1 MMVSVAVHSLL
12 LLQLLLL
19 VLAGT
24 LVLLYHHT
32 HYAQRS
38 GISGNKVQCGT
49 FDVFI
54 VDIYSHAF
62 WSIGAALSF
71 TLYTLYS
78 SWS

>member
-1 MMVSVAVHSLL
+1 MP
-12 LLQLLLL
+12 
-19 VLAGT
+19 T
-24 LVLLYHHT
+24 FFFFIT

-38 GISGNKVQCGT
+38 GVSGNKVQCGI

-62 WSIGAALSF
+62 WSIGAVLS
-71 TLYTLYS
+71 LYTLYS